1 MSTTHAIPGYYT
13 VREAAAILDRDVS
26 QICRYIRRGDLP
38 AIDLGHQR
46 LIRRTDVRRF
56 RLPLR
61 GNPNFRRH
69 GG

>member
-1 MSTTHAIPGYYT
+1 MSDAYTIPDYYT
-13 VREAAAILDRDVS
+13 TREAATILGRDVS

-61 GNPNFRRH
+61 GNPNFRRL